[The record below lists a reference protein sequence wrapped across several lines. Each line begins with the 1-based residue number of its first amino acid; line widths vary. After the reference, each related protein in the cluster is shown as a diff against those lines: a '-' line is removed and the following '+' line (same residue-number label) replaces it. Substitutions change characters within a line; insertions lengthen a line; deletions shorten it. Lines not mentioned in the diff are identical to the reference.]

1 MTISAEKLSDPLT
14 SQTFLRAVELEEIE
28 AAPSATGLPV
38 RSFTAQTQYV
48 PWPKAYGGD
57 LVAQGLAAMIK
68 TVDAPKVVHSSHSY
82 FMRPAD
88 IGALVQYDVEVL
100 RDGRGF
106 STRQVRAIQNDKVI
120 FISSASFQVP
130 VEGDHFA
137 LKADPALLNIDPESL
152 PSSADALIGRDDAA
166 GKYWSTGRS
175 FEMRHV
181 SSPIYEGEVTDQSS
195 QQGVWVKAF
204 EALPKLE
211 DPQDTANLH
220 RIGLTYACDYTIL
233 EALMRH
239 RGLTW
244 SSEGLVTASLDHS
257 MWFHREPN
265 IDEWILYQQAAL
277 SSQSQRGLAEGHF
290 FDREGNLLA
299 TVAQEG
305 MIRI

>member
-1 MTISAEKLSDPLT
+1 MKAKSLT
-14 SQTFLRAVELEEIE
+14 
-28 AAPSATGLPV
+28 
-38 RSFTAQTQYV
+38 
-48 PWPKAYGGD
+48 
-57 LVAQGLAAMIK
+57 
-68 TVDAPKVVHSSHSY
+68 
-82 FMRPAD
+82 
-88 IGALVQYDVEVL
+88 
-100 RDGRGF
+100 
-106 STRQVRAIQNDKVI
+106 
-120 FISSASFQVP
+120 
-130 VEGDHFA
+130 
-137 LKADPALLNIDPESL
+137 
-152 PSSADALIGRDDAA
+152 
-166 GKYWSTGRS
+166 
-175 FEMRHV
+175 
-181 SSPIYEGEVTDQSS
+181 
-195 QQGVWVKAF
+195 F